1 MTSRDSHNKLSWRLE
16 TQSSLSLV
24 DHKNFWGDEY
34 NWTALLP
41 IAWKSF
47 EARDFSIKPDKS
59 GRSSELRNYQ
69 AASYWATAIH
79 LLGLGMG
86 WTQIGHG
93 LRTWRENNYITESHP
108 ILDFI
113 WRSYGEDIRAL
124 EVYFGVSERYLIFG
138 ALSRMS
144 DSPMVSTDP
153 VRPMQDYSGWERE
166 YTSESNTESPLAQA
180 LLSGGDA
187 LHLESHVVDSF
198 TPNDMGYY
206 FRPQVRN
213 FKSPYVF
220 DLEFGNYG
228 GWGLLL
234 SQVDEL
240 KKFSEDGFREDL
252 EVNVYI
258 RSLGFIGR
266 FMHHNNSGRWFLYS
280 DDFGAP
286 SLQWS
291 SHMWGNPEN

>member
-1 MTSRDSHNKLSWRLE
+1 MTARDSHNKLSWR
-16 TQSSLSLV
+16 V
-24 DHKNFWGDEY
+24 DTESTRSMQDHRDFWGDEY

-47 EARDFSIKPDKS
+47 EAPDFSIRPDIAEEDL
-59 GRSSELRNYQ
+59 ELRVYQ

-93 LRTWRENNYITESHP
+93 LRTWRENRYTTESHP

-113 WRSYGEDIRAL
+113 WRSYGKDIKAL
-124 EVYFGVSERYLIFG
+124 EVYFGVSERYLISE
-138 ALSRMS
+138 ALSKMS
-144 DSPMVSTDP
+144 DAPSSSFIS
-153 VRPMQDYSGWERE
+153 SGDRSEYVEWERR
-166 YTSESNTESPLAQA
+166 YTSESNTYSSMPQSLLA
-180 LLSGGDA
+180 GGDA

-198 TPNDMGYY
+198 TPHEIESY
-206 FRPQVRN
+206 FRPHVRN
-213 FKSPYVF
+213 STSPYVF
-220 DLEFGNYG
+220 DLEFGKYG

-240 KKFSEDGFREDL
+240 EQFSEDGFREDL
-252 EVNVYI
+252 EVNVHI
-258 RSLGFIGR
+258 RSLGLIGR
-266 FMHHNNSGRWFLYS
+266 FMHHNTSGRWFLYS

-291 SHMWGNPEN
+291 SHMWGNPQI